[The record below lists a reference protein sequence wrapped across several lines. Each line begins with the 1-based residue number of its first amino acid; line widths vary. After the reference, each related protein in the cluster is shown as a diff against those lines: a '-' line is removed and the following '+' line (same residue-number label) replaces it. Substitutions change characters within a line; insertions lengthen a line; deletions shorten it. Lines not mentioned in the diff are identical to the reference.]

1 MSWPSTAPSA
11 RSEPGRR
18 SCSSNS
24 RNCTPPSPRSIPS
37 LSRTQEPFAL
47 PATSVD
53 TSTSASPGSTRTYS
67 ASGASWMP
75 RPAMTACATPCTTS
89 PSTTRSTVTLRSE
102 RSATSA
108 NSSAQASPAARS
120 VTGSPVERSPLR
132 SISRSFRTFQVF
144 RDRDE
149 NLRNPRPRWSI
160 RGFVVAMREPVP
172 GDWKVWL
179 PQNAAPGGTRTAS
192 RHERS
197 ISERRPSAL
206 GYSGAAVVSDLR
218 RRSSMGMGGERTTS
232 NEQAS
237 APRCRARG
245 AVVR

>member
-1 MSWPSTAPSA
+1 MSWSSTAPSA
-11 RSEPGRR
+11 RSEPVRR

-24 RNCTPPSPRSIPS
+24 RNSTPPSPRSIPS
-37 LSRTQEPFAL
+37 LSRTLEPFAL

-53 TSTSASPGSTRTYS
+53 TSTSASPESTRTYS

-75 RPAMTACATPCTTS
+75 RPAMTDCATRCTTS
-89 PSTTRSTVTLRSE
+89 PSTTRSSVTLRSE

-108 NSSAQASPAARS
+108 SSSAQASPAVRS
-120 VTGSPVERSPLR
+120 ATGSPVERSPLR
-132 SISRSFRTFQVF
+132 SISRLFRTFQVF

-160 RGFVVAMREPVP
+160 CGFVGAMREPVP
-172 GDWKVWL
+172 GDSKVWL
-179 PQNAAPGGTRTAS
+179 PQNAASGGTRTAFC
-192 RHERS
+192 HERS
-197 ISERRPSAL
+197 ISQRRPRAV
-206 GYSGAAVVSDLR
+206 GYSGPAVVSDLR

-232 NEQAS
+232 NDQAG

-245 AVVR
+245 AFVR